1 MFLFSSACVDAI
13 RVMTYMTKKN
23 EGYVSADTIS
33 KDLGIVLPYLAKTL
47 KKLSDAGLLESKRGV
62 GGGVT
67 LPKSPESIKLLEI
80 ILALDGE
87 KPFDTCIMG
96 LGECSAETP
105 CALHERWEA
114 QMAEFRELLLA
125 TTRAEVDSEIK
136 RKKIIK
142 L

>member
-80 ILALDGE
+80 VLAFDGE

-96 LGECSAETP
+96 
-105 CALHERWEA
+105 
-114 QMAEFRELLLA
+114 
-125 TTRAEVDSEIK
+125 
-136 RKKIIK
+136 
-142 L
+142 

>member
-13 RVMTYMTKKN
+13 RVMTYMTKKE
-23 EGYVSADTIS
+23 EGFVSAETIS
-33 KDLGIVLPYLAKTL
+33 KDLEIVLPYLAKTL
-47 KKLSDAGLLESKRGV
+47 KKLSGAGLLESKRGV
-62 GGGVT
+62 GGGVMLT
-67 LPKSPESIKLLEI
+67 KKPEAIKLLEI
-80 ILALDGE
+80 IIAFDGE

-105 CALHERWEA
+105 CALHERWET
-114 QMAEFRELLLA
+114 QMAEFKELLAA
-125 TTRAEVDSEIK
+125 TSLAEVDNEIK

>member
-13 RVMTYMTKKN
+13 RVMTYMTKKA
-23 EGYVSADTIS
+23 EGFVSAETIS
-33 KDLGIVLPYLAKTL
+33 KDLEIALPYLAKTL
-47 KKLSDAGLLESKRGV
+47 KKLSCAGLLESKRGV
-62 GGGVT
+62 GGGVM
-67 LPKSPESIKLLEI
+67 LSKEPKFIKLLEI

-105 CALHERWEA
+105 CALHERWET
-114 QMAEFRELLLA
+114 QMAEFKELLAA
-125 TTRAEVDSEIK
+125 TSLAEVDNEIK

-142 L
+142 V